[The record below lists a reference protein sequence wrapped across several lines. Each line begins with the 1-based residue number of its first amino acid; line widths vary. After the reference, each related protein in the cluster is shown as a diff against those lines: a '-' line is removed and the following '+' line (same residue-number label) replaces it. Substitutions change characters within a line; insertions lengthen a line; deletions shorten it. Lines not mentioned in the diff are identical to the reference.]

1 MEPLSPLEERKK
13 LDIPCCLLTEPLLE
27 ELKNRSVCP
36 LVGLGLD
43 AAGLDAA
50 GLAAGFLATGL
61 AAGFL
66 ATGLRVPDPEPTP
79 GLLIALT
86 CEVSALGLVVFGLLA
101 TSRSAF
107 LRLRKALRRSLC
119 FSISRARP
127 ILFNMLE
134 D

>member
-1 MEPLSPLEERKK
+1 MEPLVPLEERKK
-13 LDIPCCLLTEPLLE
+13 LDLPCCLLIEPLLE

-36 LVGLGLD
+36 LVGLALD

-50 GLAAGFLATGL
+50 GL

>member
-61 AAGFL
+61 
-66 ATGLRVPDPEPTP
+66 RVPDPEPTP

-119 FSISRARP
+119 LSISRARP

>member
-50 GLAAGFLATGL
+50 GLDAAGL

-119 FSISRARP
+119 LSISRARP